1 MNDYSNDFVN
11 QITLNCLIS
20 KSQLMKINNT
30 KIKKNLNVERSKK
43 IKKYNSQLLELFE
56 KLLNKTEPT
65 DLFDDVRTSYIHFI
79 DKTIIYLDNINSN
92 IIEEENEEKN
102 KEKKE
107 EKEENDKEENE
118 EKNKEKKE
126 NDKINNMM
134 NSCYN
139 DRYYEIIVKEEE
151 QEEQEEQDIYDDED
165 DEDDE
170 Y

>member
-43 IKKYNSQLLELFE
+43 IKKYNLQLLELFE

-65 DLFDDVRTSYIHFI
+65 DLFDDVRSSYIHFI
-79 DKTIIYLDNINSN
+79 DKTIIYLDSINSN
-92 IIEEENEEKN
+92 IIEEEEEKE
-102 KEKKE
+102 EKKE
-107 EKEENDKEENE
+107 EDE
-118 EKNKEKKE
+118 EKKEE

-134 NSCYN
+134 NRCYD
-139 DRYYEIIVKEEE
+139 DRYNEIIVKEEE
-151 QEEQEEQDIYDDED
+151 EEQDIYDDED

-170 Y
+170 NDEY